1 MSRGRRTGARG
12 AGACSA
18 VAPRAVACRGAR
30 GFTLL
35 EVLMVLGVILILAS
49 LVLGVGSALLK
60 NAEKSQMQSAFVSVE
75 SALGEWEAQTG
86 RPVTYNGAFNGS
98 GAEVFPS
105 GSSLEMFDIRESPIA
120 PPLPNNDGNRALVA
134 RARGVGV
141 YTVNLL
147 GQLDSIRPML
157 AGIPASLL
165 RPEPNTQ
172 AFPAANVFSGTPP
185 VLYAPS
191 ARSSMNPRDST
202 RSEFVD
208 PWGNRIAFVFP
219 GRAYRY
225 GVDTGVPDPDGT
237 VRTPL
242 ENLAPGFGVCTNRRI
257 CLVSAGPDGLF
268 GVAGE
273 TTPDTPLARAT
284 AAADNIFLYE
294 LDPPN

>member
-1 MSRGRRTGARG
+1 MTRPPAAIARRVGRAR
-12 AGACSA
+12 AL
-18 VAPRAVACRGAR
+18 RA
-30 GFTLL
+30 FTLL

-60 NAEKSQMQSAFVSVE
+60 NAEKSQMQAAFVTME
-75 SALGEWEAQTG
+75 SALNEWEAQTG
-86 RPVTYNGAFNGS
+86 RPVTYNGAYTTG
-98 GAEVFPS
+98 GAEIFPS
-105 GSSLEMFDIRESPIA
+105 GSSLEMFDVRESSSA
-120 PPLPNNDGNRALVA
+120 PPAPNNTGNRLTYT
-134 RARGVGV
+134 RARGTGV

-147 GQLDSIRPML
+147 GQLDSIRPIL
-157 AGIPASLL
+157 AGVAPSLL
-165 RPEPNTQ
+165 RPEANSVT
-172 AFPAANVFSGTPP
+172 FPAANVTTNG
-185 VLYAPS
+185 VLYSPS
-191 ARSSMNPRDST
+191 IKSTLNAKDSS

-268 GVAGE
+268 GVTGE
-273 TTPDTPLARAT
+273 TTPDTAVARAT
-284 AAADNIFLYE
+284 AAADNIYLYE

>member
-1 MSRGRRTGARG
+1 MSAPASAARG
-12 AGACSA
+12 IARRR
-18 VAPRAVACRGAR
+18 RAAR
-30 GFTLL
+30 AFTLL

-60 NAEKSQMQSAFVSVE
+60 NAEKSQMQAAFVTME
-75 SALGEWEAQTG
+75 SALNEWEAQTG
-86 RPVTYNGAFNGS
+86 RPVTYNGAYTTG
-98 GAEVFPS
+98 GAEIFPS
-105 GSSLEMFDIRESPIA
+105 GSSLEMFDIRESSSA
-120 PPLPNNDGNRALVA
+120 PAAPNNTGNRLIYT
-134 RARGVGV
+134 RARGTGV
-141 YTVNLL
+141 YAVNLL
-147 GQLDSIRPML
+147 GQLDSIRPIL
-157 AGIPASLL
+157 AGVAPSLL
-165 RPEPNTQ
+165 RPEPNSVT
-172 AFPAANVFSGTPP
+172 FPAANVTTNGVAYS
-185 VLYAPS
+185 PS
-191 ARSSMNPRDST
+191 IKSALNAKDSS

-242 ENLAPGFGVCTNRRI
+242 ENLVPGFGVCTNRRI

-273 TTPDTPLARAT
+273 TTPDTAVARAT
-284 AAADNIFLYE
+284 AAADNIYLYE

>member
-1 MSRGRRTGARG
+1 VTAPAPAASPIR
-12 AGACSA
+12 
-18 VAPRAVACRGAR
+18 APRHAR

-75 SALGEWEAQTG
+75 SAINEWEAQTG
-86 RPVTYNGAFNGS
+86 RPVTYNGAFNAAGT
-98 GAEVFPS
+98 AEVFPS
-105 GSSLEMFDIRESPIA
+105 GSSLEMFDIWESSSA
-120 PPLPNNDGNRALVA
+120 PPAPNNTGNRLTFT
-134 RARGVGV
+134 RARGLGV

-147 GQLDSIRPML
+147 GQLDSIRPIL
-157 AGIPASLL
+157 AGIPPTLL
-165 RPEPNTQ
+165 RPEPNAVT
-172 AFPAANVFSGTPP
+172 FPAANVTTNG
-185 VLYAPS
+185 VLYSPS
-191 ARSSMNPRDST
+191 ARSAMNGKDST

-225 GVDTGVPDPDGT
+225 GVDSGVPDPDGT

-273 TTPDTPLARAT
+273 TTPDTAVARAT
-284 AAADNIFLYE
+284 AAADNIYLYE